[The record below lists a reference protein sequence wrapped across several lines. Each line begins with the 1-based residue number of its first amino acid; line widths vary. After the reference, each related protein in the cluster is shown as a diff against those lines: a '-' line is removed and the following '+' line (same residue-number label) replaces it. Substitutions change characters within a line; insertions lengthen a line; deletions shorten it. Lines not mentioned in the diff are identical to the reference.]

1 MLSYGVMIM
10 TKKEVIEQL
19 ESLKA
24 NQRDFVEKE
33 EMTDIFYRDIKAIE
47 RSIELI
53 KEREEIQKYY
63 ISKFYEIF
71 DIILSLD
78 YEQNSKKDIKN
89 VMYQLYDIYKKE
101 M

>member
-1 MLSYGVMIM
+1 M
-10 TKKEVIEQL
+10 KKEEVIRQL

-71 DIILSLD
+71 DIILTLD
-78 YEQNSKKDIKN
+78 YEKNTKKDIKN
-89 VMYQLYDIYKKE
+89 VMYELYDIYKKE
-101 M
+101 I

>member
-1 MLSYGVMIM
+1 MKI
-10 TKKEVIEQL
+10 KEVIEQL

-78 YEQNSKKDIKN
+78 YEKNSKKDIKN